1 MILDGFLGGIEGY
14 HDLTRSDRRQFD
26 LGVVKNPC
34 QRVVVSRGD
43 RIEFV
48 IVTARTSHGQSEER
62 PREGVHPIGQRLRPG
77 LRRGLRVAAVRDVGG
92 AHGEKA
98 GGNCQIPVVR
108 KEIARDLSPH
118 ELVIGQVAIQ
128 GANNPVPVT
137 PRFGQLFGVEK
148 SSQPVAVAR
157 DIQPVPSPVFAV
169 LRRGKERVHDLGEGV
184 WRRVGKKRRNR
195 FGSGRQAG
203 EIEVSPANENAFF
216 RGGCGR
222 QPGGLK
228 PGEDKLVDRM
238 THPGRVLHRRR
249 F

>member
-14 HDLTRSDRRQFD
+14 HDRARSDRSQFD

-62 PREGVHPIGQRLRPG
+62 SREGVHAIGQRLRPG
-77 LRRGLRVAAVRDVGG
+77 LCRGLGIAAVRDVSGTYR
-92 AHGEKA
+92 EKA
-98 GGNCQIPVVR
+98 GRNGDIPVVR
-108 KEIARDLSPH
+108 KKIARDLRPH

-148 SSQPVAVAR
+148 SS
-157 DIQPVPSPVFAV
+157 
-169 LRRGKERVHDLGEGV
+169 
-184 WRRVGKKRRNR
+184 
-195 FGSGRQAG
+195 
-203 EIEVSPANENAFF
+203 
-216 RGGCGR
+216 
-222 QPGGLK
+222 
-228 PGEDKLVDRM
+228 
-238 THPGRVLHRRR
+238 
-249 F
+249 